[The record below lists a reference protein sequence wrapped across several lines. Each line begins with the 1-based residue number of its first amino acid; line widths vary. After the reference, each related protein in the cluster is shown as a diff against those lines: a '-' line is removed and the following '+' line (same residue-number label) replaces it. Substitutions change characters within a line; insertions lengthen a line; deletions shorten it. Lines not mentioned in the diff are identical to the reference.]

1 MESDPRGRSSRAL
14 IYTLCEKG
22 GRFFRPLPVAAKALQ
37 PEARQATVILPQCQG
52 QLADSQR
59 GAWRR
64 PLGTGNVGTGNAPHP
79 ARVLPTESS
88 GPQGTCCS
96 PCTSTPAVFS
106 PKKVQPKFHN
116 EEKLDKSRMWNIP
129 QSRKLDEKNF

>member
-1 MESDPRGRSSRAL
+1 MGLQMESDPRGRSSRAL

-37 PEARQATVILPQCQG
+37 PEAWQATVILPQCQG

-96 PCTSTPAVFS
+96 PCTSTPASITGHPPMKDLVPRNGRIMVKETSMF
-106 PKKVQPKFHN
+106 
-116 EEKLDKSRMWNIP
+116 
-129 QSRKLDEKNF
+129 